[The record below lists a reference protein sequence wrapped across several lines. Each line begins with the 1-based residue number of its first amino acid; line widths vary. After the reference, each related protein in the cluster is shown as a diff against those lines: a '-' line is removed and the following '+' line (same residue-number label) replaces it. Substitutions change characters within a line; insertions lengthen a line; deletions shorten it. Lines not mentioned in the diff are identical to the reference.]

1 MKAKFRQQGID
12 GESTFNRLLG
22 PPGGDRSE
30 PSPCGGKMGIHD
42 GFIHVH
48 VRVFSRYRSIYEFKR
63 GAIHEGFFGK
73 ASYHLAGCKF
83 ERYLKLITGV
93 MHEQLLRA
101 LRTIFGWYVEPGRP
115 RQEQLILILPEE
127 SNVPKPIKSQPDKSE
142 SKADP
147 AQASTQAGQ
156 DSAI

>member
-30 PSPCGGKMGIHD
+30 PSPCAGKMGIHD
-42 GFIHVH
+42 AFIHVH
-48 VRVFSRYRSIYEFKR
+48 VRVYSRHRLIYEFKR
-63 GAIHEGFFGK
+63 GAIHESFFGK
-73 ASYHLAGCKF
+73 ASYRLAGRKF
-83 ERYLKLITGV
+83 ERYLNLITGV

-115 RQEQLILILPEE
+115 RQEQLVLILPEE
-127 SNVPKPIKSQPDKSE
+127 RNVAEPIKSQPDKSE

-156 DSAI
+156 EYSI